1 MSSLVE
7 SIRPAAP
14 APAAAQEQHDWR
26 RATARYRA
34 SRTKDGVVQLCTTLL
49 PLAALFWVM
58 HWSLGASYWLTL
70 ALAVPTAGF
79 LIRTFI
85 IMHDCGHGSFT
96 PSRRAND
103 AIGFITG
110 ALVLTPYAAWRRDHA
125 MHHASSGDLDRRG
138 HGDVMTLTVDEY
150 RARTRWGR
158 LKYRMYRS
166 PLVLFGFGPLY
177 LVVIR
182 RLRVLAGASEPMAT
196 ASVRATDAALLTAV
210 VLLSFAVGLEA
221 VLLIYL
227 PTFLIAGAAGNWLF
241 YVQHQ
246 FEETYWQPHGEWD
259 YADAALRGSS
269 YYRLPRVLE
278 WITGNIGLHHVHH
291 IDPKIPNYNLRR
303 CHTENAE
310 FHRVTVLTLRESF
323 RTVSLKLWDAE
334 RGRLVGFGA
343 VTSSPPPSPLP
354 HASTR

>member
-1 MSSLVE
+1 MSSSAE
-7 SIRPAAP
+7 SVYPTASS
-14 APAAAQEQHDWR
+14 PAAAQEQHFWR

-58 HWSLGASYWLTL
+58 HWSLGYSYWLTL

-85 IMHDCGHGSFT
+85 IMHDCGHGSFV

-103 AIGFITG
+103 VIGFITG
-110 ALVLTPYAAWRRDHA
+110 TLVLTPYAAWRRDHA
-125 MHHASSGDLDRRG
+125 IHHASAGDLDRRG
-138 HGDVMTLTVDEY
+138 TGDVMTLTLDEY
-150 RARTRWGR
+150 AARTRWGR
-158 LKYRMYRS
+158 MKYRMYRS

-182 RLRVLAGASEPMAT
+182 RLRVLAGASEPKAT
-196 ASVRATDAALLTAV
+196 ASVRATDAALLAAV
-210 VLLSFAVGLEA
+210 VVLSFVVGLKA

-227 PTFLIAGAAGNWLF
+227 PTFLIAGAVGNWLF

-246 FEETYWQPHGEWD
+246 FEDTYWQPHSGWD
-259 YADAALRGSS
+259 YTTAALRGSS

-278 WITGNIGLHHVHH
+278 WMTGSIGLHHVHH
-291 IDPKIPNYNLRR
+291 IDPKVPNYNLRR
-303 CHTENAE
+303 CHEDNPE
-310 FHRVTVLTLRESF
+310 FHDVTVLTLRESF
-323 RTVSLKLWDAE
+323 RTASLKLWDAE
-334 RGRLVGFGA
+334 RGRLVGFDA
-343 VTSSPPPSPLP
+343 ATSSPPSSPLP
-354 HASTR
+354 RASTR